1 MSDFPPVETPAGP
14 PAPLTTPLWIGT
26 SGYSFDDWTGPFYPD
41 GTPKGKRLDF
51 YATQFP
57 CVEINSTYYGIPH
70 PAIMAKLAEKVPEG
84 FEFTAKA
91 FEAMTHRRAQAPELY
106 RQYLEAIEPLRAAG
120 KFHGVILQFP
130 GAFRNERDNRAHLVF
145 LRRHLPGL
153 DVWAEFRHDSWNRPE
168 VYRFLRDQ
176 GLGFIAVDEPRLP
189 GLFPPVAEV
198 TNDVAY
204 VRFHGR
210 NAATWWG
217 GTTHGRKDTP
227 ARGGHT
233 DRYDW
238 DYTQAELEEWTGKI
252 REMAARARK
261 AYVFFNNCYMGR
273 AVRSARLM
281 KGLLQ
286 PGS

>member
-1 MSDFPPVETPAGP
+1 MSAGP
-14 PAPLTTPLWIGT
+14 VLIGT
-26 SGYSFDDWTGPFYPD
+26 SGYSFDDWTGPFYPK
-41 GTPKGKRLDF
+41 GTVKGKRLDY

-70 PAIMAKLAEKVPEG
+70 PAIMARLAEKVPAN

-91 FEAMTHRRAQAPELY
+91 FEAMTHQRAQDPELY
-106 RQYLEAIEPLRAAG
+106 SRYRDALAPLRDSG
-120 KFHGVILQFP
+120 RFHGVILQFP
-130 GAFRNERDNRAHLVF
+130 GAFRNERDNRAHLSF
-145 LRRHLPGL
+145 LRRQFPDL

-168 VYRFLRDQ
+168 VFRFLRDL

-198 TNDVAY
+198 TNEVAY
-204 VRFHGR
+204 TRFHGR
-210 NAATWWG
+210 NAATWWAGQRPSG
-217 GTTHGRKDTP
+217 GRS
-227 ARGGHT
+227 GHT

-238 DYTQAELEEWTGKI
+238 DYTAEELSEWVEKI

-261 AYVFFNNCYMGR
+261 SYVFFNNCYMGR

-281 KGLLQ
+281 QGLLAGG
-286 PGS
+286 P